1 MAMQGSRFMCYLNSN
16 LAKEVGR
23 LVGWREKIF
32 GRRYQSI
39 PISSEEWAQVARLRY
54 VLSHGVKEG
63 LVEKVT
69 QWPGVHCAHAL
80 LTGATVEG
88 HWYDRTQEYAAR
100 RRNETVDPMQFAT
113 LEVLE
118 LSPLP
123 CWKHLPV
130 ETQRRLVAAM
140 VADIEQEAT
149 ARRERTGSQV
159 LGVSAILGQHPF
171 DRPARS
177 KKSPAP
183 LFHAATKRARDEL
196 YAAYAWFVD
205 AYRQASEKL
214 RSGIRE
220 VAFPDG
226 SFPPAQP
233 FVVG

>member
-1 MAMQGSRFMCYLNSN
+1 MCYLNSN

-100 RRNETVDPMQFAT
+100 RRNQTVDPMQFAT

-140 VADIEQEAT
+140 VADIEQEAA

-220 VAFPDG
+220 VAFPAG